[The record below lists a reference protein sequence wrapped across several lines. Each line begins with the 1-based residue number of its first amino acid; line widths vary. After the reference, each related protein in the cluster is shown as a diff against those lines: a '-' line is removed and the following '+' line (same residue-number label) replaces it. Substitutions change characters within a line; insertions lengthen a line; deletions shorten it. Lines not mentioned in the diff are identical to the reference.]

1 MRAQSIA
8 VGLLVALILAGP
20 LQPLVLAQQTEQ
32 PADTGQDPARPEQ
45 TTVHRTDVYDVGA
58 EAITVI
64 GMPLKAG
71 VCALSG
77 VVGFA
82 LLVLTLGSAHRATA
96 AVVEE
101 GCGQKWIVRGDD
113 IRPDQYSSRAYEWE
127 SQRGGMSSR

>member
-1 MRAQSIA
+1 MRAPSIE
-8 VGLLVALILAGP
+8 VWLLVALVLAGP
-20 LQPLVLAQQTEQ
+20 LQPLVLAQQAEQ
-32 PADTGQDPARPEQ
+32 PADTGQDPARAEQ
-45 TTVHRTDVYDVGA
+45 TSVRRSDAYDVGA
-58 EAITVI
+58 GAITAI
-64 GMPLKAG
+64 GMPLKGA

-82 LLVLTLGSAHRATA
+82 LLLVTLGSAHRATA